1 MTVPYATTPYATE
14 HRRSHHEDGWASA
27 DDRSVPPGVRA
38 GFVGAALIGSLGIL
52 VSTTLGLILVL
63 TGLGA
68 LALFLVD
75 RDGAPLLHHLLVAVG
90 NATTRMRGD
99 GPSGQTGLRPWPHVA
114 TLPAAL
120 AGTELL
126 DADRPGHGRCG
137 VVWHRPTGLMSAT
150 LLLEPSALVSS
161 DPAVGETYTACWW
174 SLLADAVSRADVTA
188 AAVTVDV
195 APGDGPRPAVRFTV
209 TVDPCARERIRSV
222 ADAAALTVG
231 ALAAIDTEA
240 AGVAARRPAT
250 AADLARIARAAFEP
264 RAHWVRPGGEPPAW
278 GELSPR
284 TEASGARSYQ
294 HERYTS
300 VSYAMHAPSGRRF
313 DADAVPHLLTPGNHP
328 RRVTLVR
335 REGPRGTVCSV
346 FVTVSVE
353 RAADFLA
360 ARAELESLL
369 PAAQPRLEVCRDLQ
383 AEAFG
388 VGLPAG
394 WFTPRTV
401 ERSFE
406 VAP

>member
-1 MTVPYATTPYATE
+1 MTVPYAVE
-14 HRRSHHEDGWASA
+14 RRRSHRPDGSVAA
-27 DDRSVPPGVRA
+27 DDGSVAPAVRA
-38 GFVGAALIGSLGIL
+38 GFVAAALIGSLGIL
-52 VSTTLGLILVL
+52 VSATLGLTLAVM
-63 TGLGA
+63 GLLL
-68 LALFLVD
+68 LALVLVD
-75 RDGAPLLHHLLVAVG
+75 RDGAPLLHHVLVAIGHARSRV
-90 NATTRMRGD
+90 RGD
-99 GPSGQTGLRPWPHVA
+99 GSSGETGIRPWPHVA

-126 DADRPGHGRCG
+126 DADCPVHGRCG

-150 LLLEPSALVSS
+150 LLLEPSALVLS

-174 SLLADAVSRADVTA
+174 TLLADAASRADVTA

-195 APGDGPRPAVRFTV
+195 APAAGSPPAVRFTV
-209 TVDPCARERIRSV
+209 TVDPCARERIRCV
-222 ADAAALTVG
+222 TDAAALTVG

-240 AGVAARRPAT
+240 AGVVACRPAT
-250 AADLARIARAAFEP
+250 ATDLATIARAAFEP
-264 RAHWVRPGGEPPAW
+264 RTRWVRPGEEPPAW

-284 TEASGARSYQ
+284 TEASGPRSYQ

-313 DADAVPHLLTPGNHP
+313 DADAVPHLLAPGTHP

-353 RAADFLA
+353 RTADFRA

-369 PAAQPRLEVCRDLQ
+369 CTAQPRLEVCRNLQ

-394 WFTPRTV
+394 WFAPHAVELNFGMTP
-401 ERSFE
+401 
-406 VAP
+406 